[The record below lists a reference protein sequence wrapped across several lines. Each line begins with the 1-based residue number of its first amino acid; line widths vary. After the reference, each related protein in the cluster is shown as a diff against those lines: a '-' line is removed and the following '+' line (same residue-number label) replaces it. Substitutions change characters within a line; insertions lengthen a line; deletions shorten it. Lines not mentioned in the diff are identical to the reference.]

1 MHQNDLFQSN
11 LDAEGADAERV
22 AARAPL
28 AHRMRPQ
35 TLAEFLGQTHL
46 LGEGKP
52 LRQWIARGKIPSLI
66 LWGPPGVG
74 KTTLGRLIAASLKS
88 RFVPLSAVDAGTKE
102 IKAQAQPGTVLFIDE
117 IHRLNRAQQ
126 DVLLPSVENGTITLI
141 GATTENPSFE
151 INSALLSRCRV
162 LTLHSLSSE
171 ELVGILQRACRQ
183 EFYDCPE
190 KMLARIAEASD
201 GDARRALTLLE
212 ALAPGGFAEENAAE
226 RLAEVLQSN
235 VLRYDSSGEEHYNV
249 ISAFIKSIRDSDAD
263 AGIYYLARMIEG
275 GEDPLFIARRL
286 VILAAEDVGLA
297 DPQALAIA
305 IAVKD
310 AVEFVGMPEGRIP
323 LAEGVAYL
331 ARAPKNNHAYAA
343 IDAALDEVRKTGARP
358 VPMHLRNAVTSFM
371 RGQGYGKGY
380 VYAHN
385 DPSGAQKQKHL
396 PDGLSRNKF
405 FP

>member
-1 MHQNDLFQSN
+1 MQQNDLFSPPQ
-11 LDAEGADAERV
+11 DERTNTP
-22 AARAPL
+22 PL

-35 TLAEFLGQTHL
+35 TLADFSGQTHL

-52 LRQWIARGKIPSLI
+52 LRQWIARGRIPSLI

-74 KTTLGRLIAASLKS
+74 KTTLGRLIASSLKL

-102 IKAQAQPGTVLFIDE
+102 IKAQSQPGTVLFIDE

-162 LTLHSLSSE
+162 LTLKSLTAD
-171 ELVGILQRACRQ
+171 ELVGILLRACAQ
-183 EFYDCPE
+183 EHFACPPPFI
-190 KMLARIAEASD
+190 KRIAEASD

-212 ALAPGGFAEENAAE
+212 AFAPGGFAEESAAE
-226 RLAEVLQSN
+226 RLAEILQSN
-235 VLRYDSSGEEHYNV
+235 ALRYDSDGEEHYNV

-275 GEDPLFIARRL
+275 GEDPIFIARRL
-286 VILAAEDVGLA
+286 VILAAEDIGLA
-297 DPQALAIA
+297 DPHALAVA
-305 IAVKD
+305 LSVKE

-331 ARAPKNNHAYAA
+331 ARAPKNNHAYVA
-343 IDAALDEVRKTGARP
+343 IDAAIEEVRRTGARP
-358 VPMHLRNAVTSFM
+358 VPLHLRNAVTSFM
-371 RGQGYGKGY
+371 RAEGYGKGY
-380 VYAHN
+380 AYAHT
-385 DPSGAQKQKHL
+385 DPTEAKKQKHL
-396 PDGLSRNKF
+396 PQGLSRQKF